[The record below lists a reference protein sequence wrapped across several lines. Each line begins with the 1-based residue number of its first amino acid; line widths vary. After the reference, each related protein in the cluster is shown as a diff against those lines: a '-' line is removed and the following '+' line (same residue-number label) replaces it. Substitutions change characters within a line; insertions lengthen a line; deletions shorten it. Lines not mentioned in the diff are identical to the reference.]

1 MTGSV
6 YFAGEGSIESLEC
19 TKEFVGRGGRW
30 AWKFVVPEVD
40 GVADGQGAGVLT
52 EHLVAPIVLE
62 GWADVESFPTAVV
75 P

>member
-1 MTGSV
+1 MFDSGCVGDWHGSGVQKCPEGLDGRQLILTGSV

-40 GVADGQGAGVLT
+40 GVT
-52 EHLVAPIVLE
+52 
-62 GWADVESFPTAVV
+62 
-75 P
+75 